1 MDSVC
6 TCVIVRECVRERERV
21 NIFTLRESVHTVE
34 IEGRMVSVDVM
45 SVCVQLILS
54 TSMEPVSLK

>member
-1 MDSVC
+1 MC
-6 TCVIVRECVRERERV
+6 ERERV
-21 NIFTLRESVHTVE
+21 NIFTLRESVHTVK

-54 TSMEPVSLK
+54 TSMEPVSLKYCQMRSLTNV

>member
-1 MDSVC
+1 MYVCDSQRV
-6 TCVIVRECVRERERV
+6 CVRERERV

-34 IEGRMVSVDVM
+34 IEGRTVSVDVM

>member
-1 MDSVC
+1 MYMCDSQRVC
-6 TCVIVRECVRERERV
+6 ERERV
-21 NIFTLRESVHTVE
+21 NTFTLRESVHTVG

-54 TSMEPVSLK
+54 TSVTL

>member
-1 MDSVC
+1 MYVCDSQRVC
-6 TCVIVRECVRERERV
+6 ERERV

>member
-1 MDSVC
+1 MYMCDSQRVC
-6 TCVIVRECVRERERV
+6 ERERV
-21 NIFTLRESVHTVE
+21 NTFTFRESVHTVG

-54 TSMEPVSLK
+54 TSVTL

>member
-1 MDSVC
+1 MYVCDSQRVC
-6 TCVIVRECVRERERV
+6 ERESQYLHSQRECA
-21 NIFTLRESVHTVE
+21 HTVG

-54 TSMEPVSLK
+54 TSMEPVTL

>member
-1 MDSVC
+1 MYVCDSQRVC
-6 TCVIVRECVRERERV
+6 ERERV

-34 IEGRMVSVDVM
+34 IEGRTVSVDVM

>member
-1 MDSVC
+1 MC
-6 TCVIVRECVRERERV
+6 ERERV
-21 NIFTLRESVHTVE
+21 NIFTLRESVHTVK
-34 IEGRMVSVDVM
+34 IEERMVSVDVM